1 MMTDDL
7 YTCTVRLYYLLV
19 LNLQFPLDE
28 EQLSD
33 IKALARPSG
42 GFESKIFWGCFLR
55 CVV

>member
-42 GFESKIFWGCFLR
+42 GFESRIFWGCFLR